1 MADITKTQA
10 LPAPFIEGIGKT
22 FAEGLTQQPGA
33 GGLGIQTQID
43 TSKFAPSVSPY
54 GGLGQAAQQAA
65 ATQAGL
71 GSLTF
76 DSGTGAVT
84 GVGAGTGVAGYEPYL
99 TGAAGLTG
107 TGAGT
112 GAGSIASYQSPYT
125 TSVIDAMKQQMQDQ
139 YAAQQNQ
146 MSAQALQSGAF
157 GGGRFGAQQAVADTQ
172 YNQAVAGMVA
182 QQQQQGFQ
190 QAQQAR
196 QQDYGQQMQLA
207 QMQPQLAQQN
217 IQGLGALGQTD
228 LGYRQSMTDAQAQAE
243 KLKAYEPYQRYGFF
257 GEQLTGLMGGYPG
270 GSRMQITPTASPL
283 QQGLMTGL
291 GALSGAAGLKNVWG
305 GK

>member
-33 GGLGIQTQID
+33 GGLGIQTPID
-43 TSKFAPSVSPY
+43 TTKFAPSVAQQ
-54 GGLGQAAQQAA
+54 GALGQAAQQAA
-65 ATQAGL
+65 ASQAGL
-71 GSLTF
+71 GALQF

-84 GVGAGTGVAGYEPYL
+84 GVGAGTGVAGYEKYL
-99 TGAAGLTG
+99 TGAEGLTG
-107 TGAGT
+107 PMT
-112 GAGSIASYQSPYT
+112 SQQLSDYESPYT
-125 TSVIDAMKQQMQDQ
+125 ASVIDAMKQQMQDQ

-172 YNQAVAGMVA
+172 YNQALAGMVA

-217 IQGLGALGQTD
+217 IQGLGALGKQD
-228 LGYRQSMTDAQAQAE
+228 LGYRQTIADTQAQAE

-270 GSRMQITPTASPL
+270 GSRMQISPTASPL

>member
-10 LPAPFIEGIGKT
+10 LPAPFIEGVGKT
-22 FAEGLTQQPGA
+22 FAEGLTQKPGA
-33 GGLGIQTQID
+33 GGLGIQTPID
-43 TSKFAPSVSPY
+43 TTKFAPSVAPY

-65 ATQAGL
+65 ASQAGL
-71 GSLTF
+71 GSLQF

-84 GVGAGTGVAGYEPYL
+84 GVGQGTGVAGYEPYL
-99 TGAAGLTG
+99 SGAAGLTG
-107 TGAGT
+107 PMSAQQL
-112 GAGSIASYQSPYT
+112 SDYESPYT
-125 TSVIDAMKQQMQDQ
+125 ASVIQAMKDQMANQ
-139 YAAQQNQ
+139 YSAQQNQ

-172 YNQAVAGMVA
+172 YNQALAGMVA

-217 IQGLGALGQTD
+217 IQGLGALGQQD

>member
-10 LPAPFIEGIGKT
+10 LPAPFIEGVGKT
-22 FAEGLTQQPGA
+22 FAEGLTQQPAA
-33 GGLGIQTQID
+33 GGLGIQTPID
-43 TSKFAPSVSPY
+43 TTKFAPSVAPY

-65 ATQAGL
+65 ASQAGL
-71 GSLTF
+71 GSLQF

-84 GVGAGTGVAGYEPYL
+84 GVGQGTGVAGYEPYL

-107 TGAGT
+107 PMSAQQL
-112 GAGSIASYQSPYT
+112 SDYESPYT
-125 TSVIDAMKQQMQDQ
+125 ASVIDAMKQQMQDQ

-146 MSAQALQSGAF
+146 TSAQALQSGAF

-172 YNQAVAGMVA
+172 YNQALAGMVA

-217 IQGLGALGQTD
+217 IQGLGALGQQD
-228 LGYRQSMTDAQAQAE
+228 LGYRQTIADTQAQAE

-270 GSRMQITPTASPL
+270 GSRMQISPTASPL